1 MAKNYVCDG
10 NAMPFIAPAGGVVSG
25 TPVVIV
31 SLLVVPLEDAAEG
44 AEFTGALSGVFE
56 LPCATGLTT
65 GTEAMWSASALAA
78 LGVDDPA
85 HVVLV
90 TDESGGYAYAKLK
103 N

>member
-25 TPVVIV
+25 TPVKIGT
-31 SLLVVPLEDAAEG
+31 LLVVPLDTAAEG
-44 AEFTGALSGVFE
+44 AEFTGALTGVFE
-56 LPCATGLTT
+56 LPCTTGLTT
-65 GTEAMWSASALAA
+65 GAEAMWSTNALAA
-78 LGVDDPA
+78 LGAEDVA
-85 HVVLV
+85 EVVLV